1 VLDATKA
8 GCPLL
13 LLAGTDDQLWPSVP
27 MARMLAAQRSAAGV
41 AGDDQLIAYDGA
53 GHLIRL
59 GLLPTDAPWTNGI
72 AFGGSR
78 EGLAAAQADATT
90 RVLDFLGARVAAPQ

>member
-1 VLDATKA
+1 MLDATKVA
-8 GCPLL
+8 CPLL
-13 LLAGTDDQLWPSVP
+13 MLVGRDDELWPSES
-27 MARMLAAQRSAAGV
+27 MARLLAAQRAAAGMDRV
-41 AGDDQLIAYDGA
+41 DQLQA

-59 GLLPTDAPWTNGI
+59 WLLPTDAPWTNGI

-90 RVLDFLGARVAAPQ
+90 RVVEFLKSWVGTAAARR